1 MITKDE
7 RLQLEALFRL
17 IEQSDIN
24 TFELQKESMSLY
36 FQKKPSD
43 TNVAIQREERLIQE
57 TVPHVKEE
65 TNVPAT
71 PELSIQQ
78 TLQPEREEL
87 HTITAPMIGTFY
99 KRANPQNEPFV
110 QVGDA
115 VHKGQTICILEAMK
129 LLNEVQ
135 SDVDGV
141 IEEICVEEGEI
152 IEFDQPLFRIKQV
165 DAHD

>member
-43 TNVAIQREERLIQE
+43 TKVAIQREERFIQE
-57 TVPHVKEE
+57 TVPHEE
-65 TNVPAT
+65 ESVVHAASEP
-71 PELSIQQ
+71 SIQQ

-165 DAHD
+165 DAND